1 MASKKTPNQRA
12 TTPDEAVPTTV
23 KADIVDTLKFKRYWS
38 KMPEYSSYKSVKEH
52 LRMMTYGVMH
62 GFVSSKAAN
71 TVTYIASHVLIA
83 MDRERMYETGA
94 DEGIDEILGRYGNKV
109 ELTEEQMGL
118 LLQQPNMQIQIKM
131 LDRFLGENAK
141 VTVTEKPD
149 PVDQHM
155 ETVDVVPLL
164 EAKDDEE
171 FC

>member
-1 MASKKTPNQRA
+1 MQVSIEDGIKKNAKSK
-12 TTPDEAVPTTV
+12 
-23 KADIVDTLKFKRYWS
+23 S
-38 KMPEYSSYKSVKEH
+38 H
-52 LRMMTYGVMH
+52 
-62 GFVSSKAAN
+62 
-71 TVTYIASHVLIA
+71 YIASHVLIA

-141 VTVTEKPD
+141 ITVTEKPD